1 MTNQDNLSGFARDW
15 RAFLERN
22 SEASIIVKDLM
33 LRTGLMEDQ
42 VLFYL
47 IAEWVKINSAI
58 DTGAADGRNGASQFV
73 CPHARC

>member
-22 SEASIIVKDLM
+22 SEASIIVNDLM
-33 LRTGLMEDQ
+33 LRTGFTEDE

-47 IAEWVKINSAI
+47 IAEWERINSVSE
-58 DTGAADGRNGASQFV
+58 TGAGADQSGASRFLSPQ
-73 CPHARC
+73 ARC